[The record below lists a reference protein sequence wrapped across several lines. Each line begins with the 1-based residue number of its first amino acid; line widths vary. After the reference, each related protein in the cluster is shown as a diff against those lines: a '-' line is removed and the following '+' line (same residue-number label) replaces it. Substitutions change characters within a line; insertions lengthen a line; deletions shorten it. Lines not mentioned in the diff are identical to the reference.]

1 MFYFGEKISMLSEW
15 KCEKDNKNDD

>member
-15 KCEKDNKNDD
+15 KCEKDNKNGD

>member
-15 KCEKDNKNDD
+15 KGEKDNKNGD